1 MLDLT
6 TALSGP
12 FASLLLAGLGARVIK
27 IENPNAADNVRNHSP
42 YLGRGGARIA
52 RRDAE
57 DVSLAHV
64 NRNRNKEAISLDL
77 KSQRG
82 KEVFADLVR
91 KADVVIE
98 NFSAGTMERLG
109 IGWSFLE
116 KTNPRV
122 IYAAISGFGAGVNPG
137 AGAMDGVIQALSG
150 IMMTSGEADDPPI
163 RVGVPMGDTVAPLF
177 CVIGILAAIA
187 ERERSDRGQQVDV
200 SMLGALTAL
209 LSTEPFDVLESA
221 GSPMRSGRFVPRLM
235 PSGVFQTKD
244 GHMAIYAS
252 HEAFV
257 RALFGVMGQPELSSD
272 PRFKSRDLRV
282 QNAKELAAF
291 IDGWSMSVT
300 TTEGIAQL
308 TAAGVPCGRVRS
320 PREAIRDPLLLER
333 GETVL
338 LEHPALGRVG
348 DVVGTGIPIRFSRT
362 PAALDRPAPGF
373 GEHNDAVYGE
383 LLGYSEA
390 EILKLRAAKV
400 I

>member
-27 IENPNAADNVRNHSP
+27 VENPNAADNIRTQSP
-42 YLGRGGARIA
+42 YLGRDGARIA

-57 DVSLAHV
+57 DISLAHL

-77 KSQRG
+77 KSPRG
-82 KEVFADLVR
+82 IEVFADLVR

-122 IYAAISGFGAGVNPG
+122 IYAAISGFGAGSNPG

-150 IMMTSGEADDPPI
+150 IMMTSGETDDPPI

-177 CVIGILAAIA
+177 CVIGILAAAA
-187 ERERSDRGQQVDV
+187 ERERSGRGQHVDV

-209 LSTEPFDVLESA
+209 VSTEPFDVLETA

-235 PSGVFQTKD
+235 PSGVFQTMD
-244 GHMAIYAS
+244 GHVAIYAS

-257 RALFGVMGQPELSSD
+257 RALFGVIGLPELISD

-282 QNAKELAAF
+282 QNAKELAAL
-291 IDGWSMSVT
+291 IDSWSRSVT
-300 TTEGIAQL
+300 TAEGLMRL
-308 TAAGVPCGRVRS
+308 TAAGVPCGMVRS
-320 PREAIRDPLLLER
+320 PKEAIRDPLVLAR
-333 GETVL
+333 GETVP
-338 LEHPALGRVG
+338 LEHPFFGRVG

-362 PAALDRPAPGF
+362 PAALDRPPPGF
-373 GEHNDAVYGE
+373 GEHNDAVYRT
-383 LLGYSEA
+383 LLGYSEDQL
-390 EILKLRAAKV
+390 LKLRAAKV